1 MALLCFRKERT
12 INNMNNTL
20 NILQCYIKNSL
31 YLNVSLQL
39 YVTQVAYMDIVLQ
52 DLTTVSVT
60 VHTQGAHV
68 EKVIIS
74 K

>member
-1 MALLCFRKERT
+1 
-12 INNMNNTL
+12 MNNTL